1 MWWESL
7 HPMGRNPPA
16 SAPGKPSPGSR
27 HSLLQA
33 TAAPGPLS
41 WKTPAQMQMLPRVWL
56 QSTKNAGQEK
66 GGCYFSHLSCNSES
80 PKPMSVAVW
89 NAPLPQI
96 RYICS
101 LRTWFFLLQ
110 WKKKKKTSLRKLREP
125 RSRRTQPPKT
135 QPAIKCHCVNKSVF
149 LIACIVFPLTLT
161 FS

>member
-27 HSLLQA
+27 HSILHA

-80 PKPMSVAVW
+80 PKPVSVAVW
-89 NAPLPQI
+89 NAPLPQT

-110 WKKKKKTSLRKLREP
+110 WKKKNIFKEATGTREQKD
-125 RSRRTQPPKT
+125 SASQNTACHK
-135 QPAIKCHCVNKSVF
+135 KCHCVNKSVF